1 VDLVLRGP
9 DVLRNSAS
17 RSVATVAFAQRLA
30 AIDGLAGDDF
40 ILVEWTAEV
49 GSHWIAPL
57 HVHHGD
63 DEGWYV
69 LEGELG
75 FRLGDEE
82 VVATAGSAVLA
93 RRGTPHTYWNA
104 GEAEARYLLIMT
116 PRIADL
122 IGSIHAPGADIP
134 AVFAAHDSELLPAG
148 GTSL

>member
-1 VDLVLRGP
+1 MDLVLLRTG
-9 DVLRNSAS
+9 VTRNSAS
-17 RSVATVAFAQRLA
+17 RSVTTVAFAQQLA
-30 AIDGLAGDDF
+30 AIDGLAGGAF

-49 GSHWIAPL
+49 GPHWIAPL

-82 VVATAGSAVLA
+82 VVAAAGSAVLA

-116 PRIADL
+116 PRIAGL
-122 IGSIHAPGADIP
+122 IGAIHAPGADIT